1 MPAWNV
7 DTARHLLSRC
17 LFGYTRNDLRK
28 ALSFASADA
37 FVRNELLAD
46 LPLPAPPDTWVTEPP
61 VANNARVDGER
72 YKELTNWWLN
82 RMLTEGT
89 SMREK
94 MVLFWHNHFTS
105 DRQKVNYPQH
115 MYQQNALFRRHVF
128 GDFRQFVKDVTV
140 DPAMLIYLDGRQ
152 NNKNAPNENYA
163 RELMELFTL
172 GIGDGTT
179 ANYTEADVKQAA
191 LALTGWRVDGL
202 RAVFNR
208 ANFADRDKTF
218 LGKTGNFTYTDIV
231 DTILTKDAVADFI
244 SRKLF
249 REFVYHQPNEAFVKQ
264 MATVFRQANYQIRP
278 LLQFLL
284 TSEEFYKPDYRG
296 GKIKSPT
303 ELLVGTVKELGIEK
317 PDWTYLADM
326 GKTLQQQLFQ
336 PPDVAGWPGQ
346 RDWISSN
353 TYPARGGFT
362 DSVTNGRR
370 ANGQALSFALNP
382 LAYARSFA
390 SAEQA
395 ELFVKDVTDWLL
407 RFPLSEQRRKQLLDT
422 LLDGTIAANWSTNT
436 PMADIRIQKFIKAV
450 MRQPEY
456 QLT

>member
-1 MPAWNV
+1 MPVWNV

-37 FVRNELLAD
+37 FVRTELLAD
-46 LPLPAPPDTWVTEPP
+46 LPQPPPPDTWVIETP
-61 VANNARVDGER
+61 VANNARVDGDR

-105 DRQKVNYPQH
+105 ERQKVNYPQH
-115 MYQQNALFRRHVF
+115 MYQQNALFRQYAF
-128 GDFRQFVKDVTV
+128 GDFRQFVKDVTI

-172 GIGDGTT
+172 GRGDGPTG
-179 ANYTEADVKQAA
+179 NYSETDVKQAA
-191 LALTGWRVDGL
+191 LALTGWRVEGL
-202 RAVFNR
+202 KAVFNK
-208 ANFADRDKTF
+208 ASFADRDKTF
-218 LGKTGNFTYTDIV
+218 LGKTGNFIYSDIV
-231 DTILTKDAVADFI
+231 DIILTKDAVAEFI
-244 SRKLF
+244 SRKLYK
-249 REFVYHQPNEAFVKQ
+249 EFVYYQPNDAFINQ
-264 MATVFRQANYQIRP
+264 MATVFRQAKYQIKP

-296 GKIKSPT
+296 AKIKTPT
-303 ELLVGTVKELGIEK
+303 ELLVGTIKELGITN
-317 PDWTYLADM
+317 PDWSYLADV

-362 DSVTNGRR
+362 DSIVNGRR
-370 ANGQALSFALNP
+370 TNGQALSFALNP
-382 LAYARSFA
+382 LGYARSFA

-395 ELFVKDVTDWLL
+395 ELFVKEVTDWLL
-407 RFPLSEQRRKQLLDT
+407 RFPLSDQRRKQLLET